1 MRKILFF
8 IILSVIILFGFNF
21 IKKDEIKFGF
31 VAGLSGKYSYLGH
44 DVLNGLKLAL
54 DEVDYKVNDKIIHL
68 IEKDDQQNKSKALEV
83 IKGFQKEN
91 IPIVFG
97 NTTSSMTKISI
108 NSIKNNN
115 KILLISPTA
124 SSSEFTNID
133 DNFIR
138 TQVAHSTKGFNVLSK
153 YLFKSEIKSLV
164 LVYDSKNKIY
174 SNNYLINFQES
185 FINNGGKKF
194 IKTIDINNNFKTIAK
209 NIKESDVDGVVIV
222 ANSIDSSKLIQFLR
236 VNKIDKRIIITGW
249 AKTKE
254 FLQNGGKSV
263 DNVIL
268 TASYDDESNSSKYLD
283 FKKRYFNKYKTKPS
297 IFSAQSYETAKIV
310 LSLLKDNKKVEFLK
324 QNILDKKIFDGLQGK
339 IVFNKYGDVF
349 RENFL
354 IQIKNGKYV
363 KIDE

>member
-1 MRKILFF
+1 MKKILFF
-8 IILSVIILFGFNF
+8 VMGIVIILVGLNF
-21 IKKDEIKFGF
+21 IKKDEIKIGF

-44 DVLNGLKLAL
+44 DVLNGIKLAL
-54 DEVDYKVNDKIIHL
+54 DEVDYKINDKIIHL

-83 IKGFQKEN
+83 IKGFQKDN

-153 YLFKSEIKSLV
+153 HLLKSEIKSL
-164 LVYDSKNKIY
+164 LLIYDSKNKIY

-185 FINNGGKKF
+185 FINNGGEKF
-194 IKTIDINNNFKTIAK
+194 IKIIDINSNFKNIAK
-209 NIKESDVDGVVIV
+209 NIKQVDIDGIIIV

-236 VNKIDKRIIITGW
+236 INKINKRIIITGW

-263 DNVIL
+263 NNVIL
-268 TASYDDESNSSKYLD
+268 TSSYDDESDSSKYLE
-283 FKKRYFNKYKTKPS
+283 FKKRYFDKYKTKPS
-297 IFSAQSYETAKIV
+297 IFSAQAYETAKIV
-310 LSLLKDNKKVEFLK
+310 LSLMQKNQEVEFLK
-324 QNILDKKIFDGLQGK
+324 QNIIDQKIFDGLQGK

-354 IQIKNGKYV
+354 IEIKNGKYK
-363 KIDE
+363 KIDK

>member
-1 MRKILFF
+1 MLFSF
-8 IILSVIILFGFNF
+8 DF
-21 IKKDEIKFGF
+21 IKKDEVKFGF
-31 VAGLSGKYSYLGH
+31 VAALSGKYSYLGH
-44 DVLNGLKLAL
+44 DVLNGIKLAL
-54 DEVDYKVNDKIIHL
+54 DEVDYKINDKLIHL
-68 IEKDDQQNKSKALEV
+68 IEKDDQQNKDKALEI
-83 IKGFQKEN
+83 IKGFQKDN

-97 NTTSSMTKISI
+97 NTTSSMAKISI
-108 NSIKNNN
+108 NSIKDNN
-115 KILLISPTA
+115 KILLISSTA

-153 YLFKSEIKSLV
+153 HLFKNDIKSLV

-194 IKTIDINNNFKTIAK
+194 IKTIDINTNFKTIAK
-209 NIKESDVDGVVIV
+209 NIQEVDVDGIVIV

-236 VNKIDKRIIITGW
+236 VNKIDKRVIITGW

-254 FLQNGGKSV
+254 FLQNGGKRV
-263 DNVIL
+263 NDVIL
-268 TASYDDESNSSKYLD
+268 TASYDDESNSSLYLD
-283 FKKRYFNKYKTKPS
+283 FKKRYFDKYKTKPS
-297 IFSAQSYETAKIV
+297 IFSAQAYETAKII
-310 LSLLKDNKKVEFLK
+310 LSIIQENQQVEFLK
-324 QNILDKKIFDGLQGK
+324 QNIIDKKVFDGLQGK

-354 IQIKNGKYV
+354 FEIKNGKYL